1 MEEVIQYLIDYLPG
15 LVSTLLNIILVII
28 LYRKKAITIKA
39 SNIKDLKN
47 SEKLSDIDVVLPN
60 NIKCP
65 LKKVK
70 FERRLKD
77 EKKTENVE

>member
-1 MEEVIQYLIDYLPG
+1 MEQIIQYLIDYLPG
-15 LVSTLLNIILVII
+15 CISTILNIVLVII

-39 SNIKDLKN
+39 SDINDLKH
-47 SEKLSDIDVVLPN
+47 EKLSDIDVVLPN
-60 NIKCP
+60 NIKCS

-77 EKKTENVE
+77 EKTTKTVE